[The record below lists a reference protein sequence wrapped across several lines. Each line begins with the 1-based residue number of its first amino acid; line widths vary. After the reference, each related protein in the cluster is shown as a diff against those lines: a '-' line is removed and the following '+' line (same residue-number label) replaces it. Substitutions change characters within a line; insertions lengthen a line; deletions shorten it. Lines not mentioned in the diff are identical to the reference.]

1 MYNSGNADNL
11 GFSIEETKNIANNL
25 GEINQENVENEKQF
39 QNYIEEKMD
48 KVWVTENGKKTAE
61 ELRQFLDTEFKS
73 YVDYLNGRIDTL
85 GSDVVQTLNEI
96 DQA

>member
-11 GFSIEETKNIANNL
+11 GFSIEETKKIANNL
-25 GEINQENVENEKQF
+25 GEINQENVENENQF

>member
-11 GFSIEETKNIANNL
+11 GFSIEETKKIANNL
-25 GEINQENVENEKQF
+25 GEINQENVENENQF

-96 DQA
+96 DKA

>member
-11 GFSIEETKNIANNL
+11 GFSIEETKKIANNL
-25 GEINQENVENEKQF
+25 GEINQENVENENQF

-85 GSDVVQTLNEI
+85 GSDVVETLNEI